1 MYWNGCGWAW
11 MAFMPL
17 LWIVLTGLAVWAVV
31 RLTHHRSD
39 DDGSRKAETA
49 RRETPGR
56 SSTAASPPARSTRT
70 PTTKRVGDC
79 PPTRRGPDDLAGG
92 GTASGPVV
100 GSRRTTGG
108 PEPGP
113 VGGDGRRQGRVDAV
127 DTDRRGQSV

>member
-49 RRETPGR
+49 RRETPGEILDR
-56 SSTAASPPARSTRT
+56 RFASGEIDANAYDEARRRLSAHPAR
-70 PTTKRVGDC
+70 
-79 PPTRRGPDDLAGG
+79 
-92 GTASGPVV
+92 
-100 GSRRTTGG
+100 
-108 PEPGP
+108 PG
-113 VGGDGRRQGRVDAV
+113 
-127 DTDRRGQSV
+127 